1 MTDFSVAFAEG
12 YDDAASEAGINL
24 NPYDMDS
31 FEYEAYEDG
40 FMQYINEQCAEAA
53 ELDKQNGRYVDIDY

>member
-1 MTDFSVAFAEG
+1 MIDFSEAFAQG
-12 YDDAASEAGINL
+12 YADAEESGENL
-24 NPYDMDS
+24 NPFDQDT

-53 ELDKQNGRYVDIDY
+53 ELDKQNGRYIDIDY